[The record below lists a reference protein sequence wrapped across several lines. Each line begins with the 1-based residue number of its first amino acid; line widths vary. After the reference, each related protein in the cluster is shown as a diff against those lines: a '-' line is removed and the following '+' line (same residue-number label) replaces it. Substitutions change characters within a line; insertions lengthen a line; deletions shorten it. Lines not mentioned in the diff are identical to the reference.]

1 MGSLY
6 SRGLR
11 EDNRI
16 SNKSNGNKLEY
27 YKIFQDLKKCKFLYL
42 KLLLDG
48 RNMLFVY
55 EEKVYIV
62 YYEIIMERQV
72 KILQFLETEG

>member
-48 RNMLFVY
+48 GNMLFVY